1 MLAKVGDERS
11 DAGHAATMVGEGLA
25 TVPKPGV
32 AFAGRYLIERLLG
45 RGGMGAVWAAVDRQ
59 LGEPVALKILD
70 GSVDAASVERF
81 RREVR
86 LARRVTHKNVARI
99 FDIGEKDGTFYLT
112 MELVAGTSL
121 ADLLGQ
127 RTRLELAEA
136 AAIGVQIAD
145 GLAAAHAVGVVH

>member
-1 MLAKVGDERS
+1 MLAFVGDERS
-11 DAGHAATMVGEGLA
+11 DAGHAATMVGEGLGN
-25 TVPKPGV
+25 VPRPGV

-70 GSVDAASVERF
+70 RSVDASSIERF

-99 FDIGEKDGTFYLT
+99 FDIGEHEGTFYLT
-112 MELVAGTSL
+112 MELIAGTSL
-121 ADLLGQ
+121 ADLLAQ
-127 RTRLELAEA
+127 RPRLELAEA
-136 AAIGVQIAD
+136 VEI
-145 GLAAAHAVGVVH
+145 